1 LPPFA
6 GLRPC
11 EQRYHLSQ
19 PAAALDPNL
28 FSHARGASVPRGK
41 ARQ

>member
-1 LPPFA
+1 LPPLA
-6 GLRPC
+6 GLERP
-11 EQRYHLSQ
+11 ERRYHLSQ